1 MRDLEFPLQ
10 LKPFEE
16 EYNER
21 YSESFEANVR
31 YLASSLIVT
40 IPVKVTRELGIKLG
54 DRVLINI
61 QKSKASPHQ
70 SFKDLYDLHEDL

>member
-1 MRDLEFPLQ
+1 MRDVGYPPQ
-10 LKPFEE
+10 LKNFAEK
-16 EYNER
+16 YSER

-54 DRVLINI
+54 DKVLIHI

-70 SFKDLYDLHEDL
+70 SFKDLYHLHGDL